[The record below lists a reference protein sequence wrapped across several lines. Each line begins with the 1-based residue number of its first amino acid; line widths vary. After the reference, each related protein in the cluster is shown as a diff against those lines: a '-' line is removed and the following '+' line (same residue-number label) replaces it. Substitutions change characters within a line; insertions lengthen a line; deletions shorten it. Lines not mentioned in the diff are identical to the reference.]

1 MMRLCAGPSTVSS
14 AWRGV
19 GQWGCAAAEDLWHA
33 GPPQDSAWLIVD
45 VRMPRMSGLK
55 RQRQVAAT
63 HAPLPR
69 IVITGRN
76 EMDPPL
82 CGSTSMSH
90 NAFGVRCNHIATGDE
105 SHETSD
111 ECPRD

>member
-19 GQWGCAAAEDLWHA
+19 GQWGGARAEDLWHA

-45 VRMPRMSGLK
+45 VWMPRMSGLK

-63 HAPLPR
+63 HGPLPR
-69 IVITGRN
+69 IVITAHGDVAARAGVARRGRGLCVQ
-76 EMDPPL
+76 PL
-82 CGSTSMSH
+82 
-90 NAFGVRCNHIATGDE
+90 
-105 SHETSD
+105 
-111 ECPRD
+111 P

>member
-45 VRMPRMSGLK
+45 VRMPRMRGLK

-63 HAPLPR
+63 HGPLPR
-69 IVITGRN
+69 IVITGR
-76 EMDPPL
+76 
-82 CGSTSMSH
+82 
-90 NAFGVRCNHIATGDE
+90 V
-105 SHETSD
+105 
-111 ECPRD
+111 PRGLRIIFRDCSQAL